1 MTAPL
6 VLTSMSANDTD
17 VLVACDDE
25 TASSGVATQ
34 PRTVHANTLQLVAL
48 VTVATILALARAG
61 DAVEKFHV
69 AGLYEPKHGCL
80 RLHCVAAVPLT
91 VTEDVSR
98 RRYCSRGSRRSQPR
112 RPSSSRLAPPNR

>member
-1 MTAPL
+1 MPDWKSSSSVTASDPDQLSVHPETVGSQTPSAMTAPL

-48 VTVATILALARAG
+48 VTVATILAPARAG

-69 AGLYEPKHGCL
+69 AG
-80 RLHCVAAVPLT
+80 
-91 VTEDVSR
+91 
-98 RRYCSRGSRRSQPR
+98 
-112 RPSSSRLAPPNR
+112 